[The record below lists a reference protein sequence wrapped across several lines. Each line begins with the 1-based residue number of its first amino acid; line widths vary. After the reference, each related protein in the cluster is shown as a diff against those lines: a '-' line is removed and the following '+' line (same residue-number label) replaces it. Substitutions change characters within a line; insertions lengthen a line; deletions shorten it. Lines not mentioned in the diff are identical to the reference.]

1 MSDFTEVSTANATR
15 TSALGLSNGSVIP
28 RSKDSE
34 SHASASLVS
43 GNKDEDTLPTFPF
56 LNLPAELRVR
66 IYRYL
71 LHAPENTISVKE
83 GSSWPGWEILRL
95 VRSHLIATDPS
106 RFGDLGTYRVC
117 SRNIRPAILSL
128 DRQTYSEA
136 RQVFYSENCFF
147 FPHHSLIISFL
158 KDRPQVSRSLIKK
171 IRLPL
176 HFPDDLSDSAGG
188 MFLKA
193 ACTYMRQNLELKQLT
208 MGISCAST
216 FSDLRRPCPQSYL
229 DAIHEKSWV
238 QYLVPFVGT
247 LDTCELVADRKCGD
261 GLILA
266 VQKFLESKNPQT
278 SKTTIRTRTY

>member
-1 MSDFTEVSTANATR
+1 MSDFTEISIANATR
-15 TSALGLSNGSVIP
+15 TSALGLSSGSVIP
-28 RSKDSE
+28 RSTDNE
-34 SHASASLVS
+34 SHPSASLVS

-56 LNLPAELRVR
+56 LKLPAELRVR

-71 LHAPENTISVKE
+71 LHAPENTISVNE
-83 GSSWPGWEILRL
+83 GSLWPGREILRQI
-95 VRSHLIATDPS
+95 RSHLIATDPS
-106 RFGDLGTYRVC
+106 RFGDLETYRVC

-128 DRQTYSEA
+128 DRQTYSDA

-147 FPHHSLIISFL
+147 FPQHSLIISFL
-158 KDRPQVSRSLIKK
+158 KDLPQVSRSLIKK

-176 HFPDDLSDSAGG
+176 HISDDLSDSAGR
-188 MFLKA
+188 MFLEA

-208 MGISCAST
+208 IDI
-216 FSDLRRPCPQSYL
+216 FSGSSFSGLRWPCPQSYL
-229 DAIHEKSWV
+229 DAIHEQSWV

-247 LDTCELVADRKCGD
+247 LDTCELVADRTCGD